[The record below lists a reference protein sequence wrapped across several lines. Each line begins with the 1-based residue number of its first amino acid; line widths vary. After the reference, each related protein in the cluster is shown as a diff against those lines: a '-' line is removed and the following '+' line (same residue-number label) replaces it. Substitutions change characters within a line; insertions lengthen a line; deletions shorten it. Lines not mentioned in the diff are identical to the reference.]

1 MAEQK
6 MSIDKTSFFF
16 GLVAGVAIFAV
27 IVLINPGIVGK
38 GKGASEVQGVKVT
51 QPDNNAPQPSAN
63 NQQPPAGAPV
73 PAVTSDD
80 NIRGNKNSAVT
91 IIEYSDFQC
100 PYCLRHNS
108 TMEQIYNE
116 YKDKALFVYRH
127 FPLNSIHP
135 EAQKAA
141 EASECAAEQG
151 KFWQMHDKIFADNAA
166 QKMSVEQWKKE
177 AADLG
182 LNVKKFNDCLDSG
195 KYASKVAQ
203 EQSGGEAAGVQGTPA
218 TFINGELIS
227 GAVPYEQI
235 KAAIEAK
242 LAK

>member
-6 MSIDKTSFFF
+6 MSVDKTSFIF
-16 GLVAGVAIFAV
+16 GLVLGVAI
-27 IVLINPGIVGK
+27 ISVGALLMANFNKSGEVK
-38 GKGASEVQGVKVT
+38 GEKVAG
-51 QPDNNAPQPSAN
+51 PENNAAQPSAN
-63 NQQPPAGAPV
+63 NQQPPAAGSV
-73 PAVTSDD
+73 PEVSGDDNVRGEKNAAVT
-80 NIRGNKNSAVT
+80 V
-91 IIEYSDFQC
+91 IEYSDFQC
-100 PYCLRHNS
+100 PYCSRHNG

-116 YKDKALFVYRH
+116 YKDKVLFVYRH

-151 KFWQMHDKIFADNAA
+151 KFWEMHDKIFADNAA

-177 AADLG
+177 ATDLG
-182 LNVKKFNDCLDSG
+182 LNAKKFNDCLDNGQYAG
-195 KYASKVAQ
+195 KIAQ
-203 EQSGGEAAGVQGTPA
+203 EQNDGGAAGVQGTPV

-242 LAK
+242 LKG